1 MRGNLAPGS
10 SAQKA
15 DIITLTRTV
24 SAAEGKW
31 VNIYM
36 DPRSAFF
43 AVYVHGTIWKERG
56 FLTSNTKDTNHTAEI
71 LSLSEAAHKP
81 SQVAVMPLPGH
92 QRGESHTIKGKQLAD
107 CAAKKAVITP

>member
-1 MRGNLAPGS
+1 MRGNLALGS
-10 SAQKA
+10 SAQEA
-15 DIITLTRTV
+15 DIIALIGAV

-31 VNIYM
+31 VNIYT

-43 AVYVHGTIWKERG
+43 AVYVHGAIWKERG
-56 FLTSNTKDTNHTAEI
+56 FPTSNPKDTNHTAEI

-92 QRGESHTIKGKQLAD
+92 QRGETHTIKGKQLAD
-107 CAAKKAVITP
+107 CAANKAVITL